1 MQSHVRVAVIGG
13 GVVGCSVL
21 YHLTRLGWSDVML
34 IERSE
39 LTSGSTWHAAG
50 GFHTLNADTNMAAL
64 QGYTIRLY
72 RELEELTGQSCGL
85 HHVGGL
91 TLAAD
96 ADRLDFLKAERAKHR
111 YMGLETEIVGP
122 DEIARLSPITNPKG
136 LLGALY
142 DPLDGH
148 LDPSGTTQAYAKG
161 ARMRGAEIVLRNPVR
176 ELRPRPD
183 GSWDVVTEQGTVNAG
198 HVVNA
203 AGLWAREVGAMAGVY
218 LPCHPMEHQ
227 YLVTDDL
234 PEVHERDTE
243 LPHCMDPAGESY
255 LRQEG
260 RGLVIGMYE
269 QGCELWAV
277 QGTPEDFGH
286 ELLPEKIDRMADKL
300 DVAYERY
307 PILRT
312 AGVKRIISGPFTFAP
327 DGNPLVGPV
336 PGLRNYWAA
345 CAVMAGFSQG
355 GGVGLALAEWMIEGE
370 PSRDI
375 FAMDVARFGDWCTRP
390 YTRAKV
396 RENYQRRFAVSYPN
410 EELPAGRGLVTTPAY
425 GVWAARNAVF
435 GAGYGLEHVNYFAPQ
450 GEPAFEEPSFR
461 RSNAFEPV
469 AAECRAVRE
478 AVGINEIHNFGKY
491 LVEGPDAEAWLSRL
505 MANRMPREGRIV
517 LTPMLSPKG
526 RLVGDFTVARLAPE
540 RFQLTASYAAQA
552 FHMRWFE
559 SHLPPGGVS
568 VRNVSLDR
576 IGFQIAGPRARD
588 VLAAAASADVANEAL
603 RFLDARE
610 IEVGLV
616 PALVCRISYT
626 GDLGYEIYVDAEH
639 QVALWQALA
648 AAGAAH
654 GMRPFGMRA
663 MMSLRLEKSFGAWMR
678 EYRPEYTAAET
689 GLDRFVDL
697 RKNDFIG
704 RDAAMRER
712 DAPPG
717 RRLCTFVVDARD
729 ADVWADEPI
738 FSAGRGR
745 RLRDLGRIRALQRE
759 ERRARLRAGGA
770 CLARRGIHHRDPRRA
785 ARGDARRRAGARSSR
800 RAHAELIADFE
811 APGRGGGGPG
821 RDAPPQS
828 CANFQKTP

>member
-1 MQSHVRVAVIGG
+1 MKSHVRVAVIGG

-21 YHLTRLGWSDVML
+21 YHLTRLGWNDVML

-72 RELEELTGQSCGL
+72 RELEALTGQSCGL

-161 ARMRGAEIVLRNPVR
+161 ARMQGAEIVLRNPVR

-183 GSWDVVTEQGTVNAG
+183 GSWDVVTEQGTVNAE

-203 AGLWAREVGAMAGVY
+203 AGLWAREVGEMAGVY

-234 PEVHERDTE
+234 PEVYGRDTE

-269 QGCELWAV
+269 QRCELWAV
-277 QGTPEDFGH
+277 DGTPEDFGH
-286 ELLPEKIDRMADKL
+286 ELLPEKIDRISDKL

-307 PILRT
+307 PILQT
-312 AGVKRIISGPFTFAP
+312 AGVKRVISGPFTFAP

-355 GGVGLALAEWMIEGE
+355 GGVGLALAEWMVEGE

-375 FAMDVARFGDWCTRP
+375 FAMDVARLGDWCTRP

-435 GAGYGLEHVNYFAPQ
+435 GAGYGLEHVNYFAPD
-450 GEPAFEEPSFR
+450 GEPAFEQPSFR

-478 AVGINEIHNFGKY
+478 AAGINEIHNFGKY
-491 LVEGPDAEAWLSRL
+491 LVEGPEAEAWLSRL
-505 MANRMPREGRIV
+505 MANRMPREGRIT

-526 RLVGDFTVARLAPE
+526 RLIGDFTVARLAPE

-559 SHLPPGGVS
+559 AHLPPSGVS
-568 VRNVSLDR
+568 VRNVSLER
-576 IGFQIAGPRARD
+576 VGFQIAGPRARD
-588 VLAAAASADVANEAL
+588 VLAAATSADVSNEAL
-603 RFLDARE
+603 RFFDARE

-616 PALVCRISYT
+616 PALVCRVSYT
-626 GDLGYEIYVDAEH
+626 GDLGYEIYVDSDH
-639 QVALWQALA
+639 QIALWQALA
-648 AAGAAH
+648 AAGDAH
-654 GMRPFGMRA
+654 EMKPFGMRA

-678 EYRPEYTAAET
+678 EYRPDYTPAET

-717 RRLCTFVVDARD
+717 RRLSTFVVDARD

-738 FSAGRGR
+738 FAGDDVVGFVTSGGYAHYSRKSVA
-745 RLRDLGRIRALQRE
+745 LGFVPVEMMDGGTEFAIEILG
-759 ERRARLRAGGA
+759 ERRAAKLVGEPVLDPWGERM
-770 CLARRGIHHRDPRRA
+770 RG
-785 ARGDARRRAGARSSR
+785 
-800 RAHAELIADFE
+800 
-811 APGRGGGGPG
+811 
-821 RDAPPQS
+821 
-828 CANFQKTP
+828 